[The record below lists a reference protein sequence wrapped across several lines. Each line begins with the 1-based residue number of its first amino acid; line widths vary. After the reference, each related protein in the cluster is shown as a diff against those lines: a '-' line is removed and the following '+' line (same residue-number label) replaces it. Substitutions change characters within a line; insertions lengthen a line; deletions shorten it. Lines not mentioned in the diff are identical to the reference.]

1 MKGNIYTRQT
11 CPFCGVRL
19 VNDEN
24 RRACF
29 CPHHPQEVATGGFW
43 VAFGRGH
50 FKRFK
55 TYGEAYRHLT
65 GLRFQTDHDDYDARD
80 WRRDHPLGFETL
92 SRKWLEHKAN
102 ENIKPSTIGNLT
114 REIGR
119 AITRFGQKNIKTIS
133 TGEIEDFIF
142 ADHHTTDDRP
152 VSSKTRHD
160 IAATLSQFFRWLCR
174 REKIPMPDFP
184 PVTFELGWRSV
195 VDAETQ
201 VRIIEKVRELC
212 GLRR

>member
-1 MKGNIYTRQT
+1 MKGNIYTQQT
-11 CPFCGVRL
+11 CPLCGGKL

-24 RRACF
+24 RRGCF

-80 WRRDHPLGFETL
+80 WHRDHPLGFETL

-142 ADHHTTDDRP
+142 ADHHTPDDRP
-152 VSSKTRHD
+152 VSSKTRARSR
-160 IAATLSQFFRWLCR
+160 ISSSPTTKPRTTARYQARPATTSQPPSLSSSAGCAGVR
-174 REKIPMPDFP
+174 RSPCPTSP
-184 PVTFELGWRSV
+184 R
-195 VDAETQ
+195 
-201 VRIIEKVRELC
+201 
-212 GLRR
+212 